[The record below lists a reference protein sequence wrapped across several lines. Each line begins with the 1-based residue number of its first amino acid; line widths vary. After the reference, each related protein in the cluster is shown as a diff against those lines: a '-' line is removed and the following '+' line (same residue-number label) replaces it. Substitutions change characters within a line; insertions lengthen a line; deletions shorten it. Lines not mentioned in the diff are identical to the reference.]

1 VKNAVILSVSL
12 GLVCAIASGILA
24 FAYDLTFEAQ
34 EKAKMADLLD
44 GMNLLFPDAEFAA
57 DADPQTVEDPETGV
71 VFKFYPALVDGVQA
85 GVVATGATMQ
95 GFGGRLDVM
104 VGIDLPG
111 GDIRKV
117 LVTDHE
123 ETPGLGT
130 QATDRQ
136 RKKSLWTMFKEK
148 SADESQ
154 ETSRFAPNTYLDQYD
169 GKTAPEN
176 GVYTVVKSADAV
188 KDRNDVLA
196 ITGATIT
203 SRAVADAVSRTMDA
217 YNKVK
222 P

>member
-1 VKNAVILSVSL
+1 MKNAVILSVSL

-34 EKAKMADLLD
+34 EKAKMAEQLD
-44 GMNLLFPDAEFAA
+44 AMNLLYPDAEFAT
-57 DADPQTVEDPETGV
+57 DAEPQTIEDPETDV
-71 VFKFYPALVDGVQA
+71 IFKFYPALVNGEQA

-104 VGIDLPG
+104 VGINLPN

-136 RKKSLWTMFKEK
+136 RKKSLWTMFKEQP
-148 SADESQ
+148 AETQ

-176 GVYTVVKSADAV
+176 GAYTVVKSADAV
-188 KDRNDVLA
+188 KSQNDVLA
-196 ITGATIT
+196 VTGATIT

-217 YNKVK
+217 YRKVN